1 MIRCYDIGMK
11 YDAIVLAGGKGKR
24 LDIGYNKVFYKMPNG
39 KTILE
44 NALSPFLEDI
54 ECQRV
59 IVAVSDEDLKKI
71 TFEKKMIFARNGKE
85 RFFSV
90 YNALKE
96 VKEEYVM
103 IHDGARPYIT
113 SLDLNNLKETLKS
126 EDAAMLGIK
135 AKDTIKE
142 VKDGYVLKTLDRDHI
157 YLAQTP
163 QCFKLSIIKELIIC
177 FEEYFSIYKVSLYL
191 KGMKESSTV
200 GKFPYDNDTLFE
212 VNIIEKLDR
221 ISAIIEGEI
230 AKRVSTIRESKFIK
244 E

>member
-1 MIRCYDIGMK
+1 
-11 YDAIVLAGGKGKR
+11 
-24 LDIGYNKVFYKMPNG
+24 MPNG

-113 SLDLNNLKETLKS
+113 SLDLANLKETLKS

-163 QCFKLSIIKELIIC
+163 QCFKSSLIKEA
-177 FEEYFSIYKVSLYL
+177 YL
-191 KGMKESSTV
+191 KGYEDQGYFTDDASVLESYFKTKIKMVNSTTANN
-200 GKFPYDNDTLFE
+200 KITFIDD
-212 VNIIEKLDR
+212 
-221 ISAIIEGEI
+221 
-230 AKRVSTIRESKFIK
+230 IR
-244 E
+244 

>member
-24 LDIGYNKVFYKMPNG
+24 LDLSYNKVFYKMPNG

-113 SLDLNNLKETLKS
+113 SLDLANLKETLKS

-163 QCFKLSIIKELIIC
+163 QCFKSALIKEA
-177 FEEYFSIYKVSLYL
+177 YL
-191 KGMKESSTV
+191 KGYEDQGSFTDDASVLESYFKTKIKMVNSTTANN
-200 GKFPYDNDTLFE
+200 KITFIDD
-212 VNIIEKLDR
+212 
-221 ISAIIEGEI
+221 
-230 AKRVSTIRESKFIK
+230 IR
-244 E
+244 